1 LLADGVAGGGSYVEA
16 PVSGSRAP
24 AEAGQLVAM
33 LAAQDFT
40 VQASITNVLENTRL
54 ITDEAR
60 RSGTASPLA
69 DVSHTLYTEAA
80 ALGHGEF
87 DMAAI
92 IRAIEARTG
101 SGDCRS
107 RPRE

>member
-1 LLADGVAGGGSYVEA
+1 MLADGVAGGGSYVEA

-24 AEAGQLVAM
+24 AEAGQLVA
-33 LAAQDFT
+33 
-40 VQASITNVLENTRL
+40 
-54 ITDEAR
+54 
-60 RSGTASPLA
+60 GTASPLA
-69 DVSHTLYTEAA
+69 DVSHTLYPEAA